1 MLGKVYLVLDFDN
14 DEQKNDVQEALKEI
28 SNQRAITGRQIQQ
41 MYPFYRA
48 NRAELSELFRMISNG
63 GVRSIMSLRGAQL
76 IKNITTKR

>member
-14 DEQKNDVQEALKEI
+14 DEQKNDVQEAFKEI
-28 SNQRAITGRQIQQ
+28 SNQRSITGRQIQQ

-48 NRAELSELFRMISNG
+48 HRAEFAELFSMISYG
-63 GVRSIMSLRGAQL
+63 GVKSIMSLRGAQL